1 MPAPGLG
8 IPPPAPTPPG
18 MPAVPPG
25 SARPGAQ
32 TDVERLRRIG
42 LWGPG
47 GA

>member
-1 MPAPGLG
+1 VMPEAAMGA
-8 IPPPAPTPPG
+8 PPPSPVPQG
-18 MPAVPPG
+18 MPSVPPG

-47 GA
+47 Q